1 MNFSINID
9 RNNKNICP
17 KKEYIFRAL
26 QLTPL
31 HSVKVVILGQDP
43 YHGEGQANGLAFSV
57 NKDIELPPSLKNIF
71 KELKDDLGIENT
83 HGDLTKWA
91 EQGVLLL
98 NSVLT
103 TEKGKPG
110 AHFGRGWETY
120 TDTLIRQISDERE
133 GVIFL
138 LWGKKAQE
146 KKSLIN
152 QDKHI
157 ILEASHPSPPSA
169 DSSFFGCR
177 HFSKANDI
185 LIASALEP
193 VDWKLE

>member
-1 MNFSINID
+1 MKFDITINPDIPD
-9 RNNKNICP
+9 ICP
-17 KKEYIFRAL
+17 KKSQIFRAL
-26 QLTPL
+26 ELTPL
-31 HSVKVVILGQDP
+31 HKVKVVILGQDP

-57 NKDIELPPSLKNIF
+57 NKGLDLPPSLRNIF

-83 HGDLTKWA
+83 SGDLTKWA

-103 TEKGKPG
+103 TEKNKPG
-110 AHFGRGWETY
+110 AHFGKGWEIY
-120 TDTLIRQISDERE
+120 TDTLIRQVSDERDK
-133 GVIFL
+133 VIFL

-152 QDKHI
+152 TDKHV
-157 ILEASHPSPPSA
+157 ILESSHPSPLSA
-169 DSSFFGCR
+169 HTSFLGCR

-193 VDWKLE
+193 IDWKLE